1 MNQMAKGLL
10 FGAAVL
16 SQTAAGCF
24 SAAAASIDRVRIRL
38 AAEEL
43 DEMGMPVLEAESRDR
58 AYSVTGVERISGDS
72 ASGPA
77 MDGAEVEKKENEQYK
92 GSIQADSENIGT
104 KEVSL
109 EERKIEEIHAEEPA
123 PEILYEIELESDA
136 DDSFSVL
143 RQEDIQFSGLGA
155 VCSKAV
161 RKDNGT
167 TLLLTIEL
175 QDAGEIIGTVDA
187 AGWAERGIGRGK
199 KAPGASAYLVMLYR
213 DAKRVGHPHRTSAEQ
228 YDFVPL
234 MQTAGVYHFKVI
246 PLTKQGKRGQAA
258 ESAWRKV
265 TEAGA
270 AQNREEW
277 GGKKPGWQP
286 EGEIPS
292 YILKDGAYPQ
302 MDSLLI
308 GEKYEQF
315 NEKGENV
322 SRTVIF

>member
-58 AYSVTGVERISGDS
+58 AYSVTGVERISGDP

-77 MDGAEVEKKENEQYK
+77 MDGAEVGKKENEQYK

-187 AGWAERGIGRGK
+187 AGWAERGIGRWK
-199 KAPGASAYLVMLYR
+199 KR
-213 DAKRVGHPHRTSAEQ
+213 
-228 YDFVPL
+228 
-234 MQTAGVYHFKVI
+234 
-246 PLTKQGKRGQAA
+246 RGLRHI
-258 ESAWRKV
+258 W
-265 TEAGA
+265 
-270 AQNREEW
+270 
-277 GGKKPGWQP
+277 
-286 EGEIPS
+286 
-292 YILKDGAYPQ
+292 
-302 MDSLLI
+302 
-308 GEKYEQF
+308 
-315 NEKGENV
+315 
-322 SRTVIF
+322 

>member
-1 MNQMAKGLL
+1 
-10 FGAAVL
+10 
-16 SQTAAGCF
+16 
-24 SAAAASIDRVRIRL
+24 
-38 AAEEL
+38 
-43 DEMGMPVLEAESRDR
+43 MGMPVLEAESRDR
-58 AYSVTGVERISGDS
+58 AYSVTGVERISGDP

-77 MDGAEVEKKENEQYK
+77 MDGAEVGKKENEQYK

-187 AGWAERGIGRGK
+187 ADWEKRGIGRWK

-234 MQTAGVYHFKVI
+234 MQTAGVYDSFDKA
-246 PLTKQGKRGQAA
+246 GKAWSGSRIGMEESDGGRG
-258 ESAWRKV
+258 SS
-265 TEAGA
+265 
-270 AQNREEW
+270 
-277 GGKKPGWQP
+277 KPGRMGREKAGMAARRGNSIVYFKRWC
-286 EGEIPS
+286 IPA
-292 YILKDGAYPQ
+292 DGFSF
-302 MDSLLI
+302 DW
-308 GEKYEQF
+308 GK
-315 NEKGENV
+315 V
-322 SRTVIF
+322 

>member
-24 SAAAASIDRVRIRL
+24 SAAAASINQVRIRL
-38 AAEEL
+38 AAEEF

-58 AYSVTGVERISGDS
+58 AYSVTGVERISGDP

-77 MDGAEVEKKENEQYK
+77 MDGAEVGKKENEQYK

-161 RKDNGT
+161 RKDRITGCRRDNRNGGCSR
-167 TLLLTIEL
+167 LGEKRNWQVEESAGGFGIFG
-175 QDAGEIIGTVDA
+175 DAL
-187 AGWAERGIGRGK
+187 
-199 KAPGASAYLVMLYR
+199 PGCEAC
-213 DAKRVGHPHRTSAEQ
+213 RTSASDEC
-228 YDFVPL
+228 
-234 MQTAGVYHFKVI
+234 
-246 PLTKQGKRGQAA
+246 
-258 ESAWRKV
+258 
-265 TEAGA
+265 
-270 AQNREEW
+270 
-277 GGKKPGWQP
+277 
-286 EGEIPS
+286 
-292 YILKDGAYPQ
+292 
-302 MDSLLI
+302 
-308 GEKYEQF
+308 
-315 NEKGENV
+315 
-322 SRTVIF
+322 

>member
-1 MNQMAKGLL
+1 MDQMAKGLL

-16 SQTAAGCF
+16 SQAAAGCF
-24 SAAAASIDRVRIRL
+24 PAAAASIDRVRIRL

-58 AYSVTGVERISGDS
+58 AYSVTGVERISGDP

-77 MDGAEVEKKENEQYK
+77 MDRAEVGKKENEQYK

-161 RKDNGT
+161 RKDNRNGGCSS
-167 TLLLTIEL
+167 LGGKRNWQVEESAGGFGIFG
-175 QDAGEIIGTVDA
+175 DAL
-187 AGWAERGIGRGK
+187 
-199 KAPGASAYLVMLYR
+199 PGCEAC
-213 DAKRVGHPHRTSAEQ
+213 RTSASDEC
-228 YDFVPL
+228 
-234 MQTAGVYHFKVI
+234 
-246 PLTKQGKRGQAA
+246 
-258 ESAWRKV
+258 
-265 TEAGA
+265 
-270 AQNREEW
+270 
-277 GGKKPGWQP
+277 
-286 EGEIPS
+286 
-292 YILKDGAYPQ
+292 
-302 MDSLLI
+302 
-308 GEKYEQF
+308 
-315 NEKGENV
+315 
-322 SRTVIF
+322 